1 MLSIKPEELTERD
14 NYKLLI
20 GSIIPRPVAVVTSLS
35 EEGVLNIAPFS
46 YFNIVTSNPP
56 IVSLAIQRKSGVMK
70 DTARNILAKKEAVIH
85 IADEENIQN
94 INETAANLE
103 PTESELSRTTFTMT
117 QGAMVSVPLI
127 NELSI
132 KMEVSLYEHVPI
144 KTENTVTAD
153 LLLLKVETYHVKEE
167 LYHQGRIDPDKLNPM
182 SRLAGN
188 DYAALGKRLT
198 LKRPD

>member
-70 DTARNILAKKEAVIH
+70 DTARNILANKEAVIH

-117 QGAMVSVPLI
+117 QGAVVSVPLI

-144 KTENTVTAD
+144 KTENIVTAD

-188 DYAALGKRLT
+188 DYAALGKRVT

>member
-103 PTESELSRTTFTMT
+103 STESELSRTTFTMT
-117 QGAMVSVPLI
+117 QGAVVSVPLI
-127 NELSI
+127 DELSI

-188 DYAALGKRLT
+188 DYAALGKRVT

>member
-188 DYAALGKRLT
+188 DYAALGKRVT

>member
-94 INETAANLE
+94 INETAANLK

-117 QGAMVSVPLI
+117 QGAVVSVPLI

-144 KTENTVTAD
+144 KTENIVTAD

-188 DYAALGKRLT
+188 DYAALGKRVT

>member
-85 IADEENIQN
+85 IADEENIQS

-117 QGAMVSVPLI
+117 QGAVVSVPLI

-188 DYAALGKRLT
+188 DYAALGKRVT

>member
-70 DTARNILAKKEAVIH
+70 DTARNILANKEAVIH

-94 INETAANLE
+94 INETAANLK

-117 QGAMVSVPLI
+117 QGAVVSVPLI

-144 KTENTVTAD
+144 KTENIVTAD

-167 LYHQGRIDPDKLNPM
+167 LYHQGRIDPDKLNHM

-188 DYAALGKRLT
+188 DYAALGKRVT

>member
-103 PTESELSRTTFTMT
+103 STESELSRTTFTMT
-117 QGAMVSVPLI
+117 QGAVVSVPLI

-188 DYAALGKRLT
+188 DYAALGKRVT

>member
-117 QGAMVSVPLI
+117 QGAVVSVPLI

-188 DYAALGKRLT
+188 DYAALGKRVT

>member
-1 MLSIKPEELTERD
+1 
-14 NYKLLI
+14 
-20 GSIIPRPVAVVTSLS
+20 
-35 EEGVLNIAPFS
+35 
-46 YFNIVTSNPP
+46 
-56 IVSLAIQRKSGVMK
+56 

-132 KMEVSLYEHVPI
+132 KMEVSLYKHVPI

-188 DYAALGKRLT
+188 DYAALGKRVT